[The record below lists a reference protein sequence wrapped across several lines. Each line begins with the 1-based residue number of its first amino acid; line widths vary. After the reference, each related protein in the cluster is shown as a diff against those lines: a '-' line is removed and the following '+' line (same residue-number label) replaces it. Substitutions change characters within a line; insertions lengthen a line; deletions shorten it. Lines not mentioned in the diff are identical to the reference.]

1 MLLLKCQDA
10 AGKNYEFAFGWALK
24 YYWLS
29 SWYFIVMHAHGLYE
43 SGNDA
48 ENRHI
53 IDKNMILFSS
63 YTLMD
68 GSSG

>member
-1 MLLLKCQDA
+1 
-10 AGKNYEFAFGWALK
+10 
-24 YYWLS
+24 
-29 SWYFIVMHAHGLYE
+29 MHAHGLYE

-68 GSSG
+68 GSSGWVKSKEGLLLVTTNLVNFG